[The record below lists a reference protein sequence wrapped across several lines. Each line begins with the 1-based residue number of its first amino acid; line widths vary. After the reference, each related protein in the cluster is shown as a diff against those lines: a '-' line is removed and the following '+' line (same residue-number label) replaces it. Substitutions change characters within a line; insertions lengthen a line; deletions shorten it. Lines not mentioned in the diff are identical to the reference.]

1 VATSNRGPAA
11 AGVAGLVFAVLFVT
25 AVALVYPQPPQN
37 STAAAITKW
46 YLTGSRQAIGLVGLY
61 LIPFAG
67 IAFLWFIAAVRVR
80 IGSQEDQFFATTL
93 LASGVLFV
101 VFLWAGAAAAGAPLA
116 AVKFQ
121 GAPPPSPDVFVYAR
135 GLAYALVY
143 VYGIRAAAVFML
155 VTSTIGLR
163 TGTLPRPL
171 VILGY
176 VVAIV
181 LMFSVSFSRG
191 FVLVFPLWVAAVS
204 VELLRR
210 RQVRSDDRPP
220 LAATSGG

>member
-11 AGVAGLVFAVLFVT
+11 AGVAGLVFAALFVT
-25 AVALVYPQPPQN
+25 AVALLYRQPPQD
-37 STAAAITKW
+37 STAAEITTW
-46 YLTGSRQAIGLVGLY
+46 YLGRSRQTLGLVGLY

-67 IAFLWFIAAVRVR
+67 IAFLWFVAAVRAR
-80 IGSQEDQFFATTL
+80 IGSREDQFFATTF

-101 VFLWAGAAAAGAPLA
+101 VFLWAGAAVAGAPLA

-135 GLAYALVY
+135 GLAYVLVY

-163 TGTLPRPL
+163 TGALPRPL
-171 VILGY
+171 VVLGY

-181 LMFSVSFSRG
+181 LLFSVSFSRA

-210 RQVRSDDRPP
+210 GRHVP
-220 LAATSGG
+220 AE

>member
-1 VATSNRGPAA
+1 MATSNRGPAA
-11 AGVAGLVFAVLFVT
+11 AGVAGLVFAALFV
-25 AVALVYPQPPQN
+25 AALALLYRQPPQD

-46 YLTGSRQAIGLVGLY
+46 YLTGSRQALGLVGLY

-67 IAFLWFIAAVRVR
+67 IAFLWFVAAVRAR
-80 IGSQEDQFFATTL
+80 IGTHEDQFFATTF

-101 VFLWAGAAAAGAPLA
+101 VFLWAGAAVAGAPLA

-135 GLAYALVY
+135 GLAYVLVY
-143 VYGIRAAAVFML
+143 VYSIRAAAVFML

-163 TGTLPRPL
+163 TGALPRPL

-176 VVAIV
+176 VVAVV
-181 LMFSVSFSRG
+181 LLFSVSYSRA

-204 VELLRR
+204 VELLARR
-210 RQVRSDDRPP
+210 RSVP
-220 LAATSGG
+220 AG

>member
-1 VATSNRGPAA
+1 
-11 AGVAGLVFAVLFVT
+11 
-25 AVALVYPQPPQN
+25 
-37 STAAAITKW
+37 
-46 YLTGSRQAIGLVGLY
+46 
-61 LIPFAG
+61 
-67 IAFLWFIAAVRVR
+67 
-80 IGSQEDQFFATTL
+80 
-93 LASGVLFV
+93 
-101 VFLWAGAAAAGAPLA
+101 
-116 AVKFQ
+116 
-121 GAPPPSPDVFVYAR
+121 
-135 GLAYALVY
+135 
-143 VYGIRAAAVFML
+143 ML